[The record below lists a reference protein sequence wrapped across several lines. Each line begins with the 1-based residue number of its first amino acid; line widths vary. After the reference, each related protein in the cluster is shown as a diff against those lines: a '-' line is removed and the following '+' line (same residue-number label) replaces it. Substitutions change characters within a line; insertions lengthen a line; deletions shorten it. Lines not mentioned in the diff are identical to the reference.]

1 MKRRTFINSIG
12 WSAAMTRSNLLFNTP
27 QAMENLSV
35 PNKIKPARLKEGDT
49 IAVIAPSSGLPEH
62 VIQRAI
68 GNLEKL
74 GFVLKLGKNIRA
86 MRGYLAGTDQ
96 QRLDDLHAAFA
107 DKSVKAVW
115 CIRGGYGATR
125 FLPQLNYDIIRKN
138 PKIFIGYSDITALH
152 VAIHQK
158 TGLTTFHGPVGTSDF
173 GDYTKPHVLNIL
185 MHPTPNYKISLCP
198 HNTTDAEKLFKPAV
212 VEAGINKSEII
223 VDGKCRGQLIGGNLS
238 LLSSAA
244 GTQYALK
251 NVKGKILFMEDVDE
265 RPYRIDR
272 MLTQL
277 MHSVDLRSCAGIALG
292 IFDGCN
298 PTAEDKNTLSL
309 SECLHDRLGHLGIP
323 VIYGLSFGHIKHQC
337 TLPYGIEAEL
347 NTTDKTLTL
356 LESAVV

>member
-1 MKRRTFINSIG
+1 
-12 WSAAMTRSNLLFNTP
+12 MTRSNLLFNTP
-27 QAMENLSV
+27 LAMENLTVS
-35 PNKIKPARLKEGDT
+35 NKIKPARLKEGDI

-68 GNLEKL
+68 ANLEKL
-74 GFVLKLGKNIRA
+74 GFVLKLGNNIRHIN
-86 MRGYLAGTDQ
+86 GYLAGTDQ

-115 CIRGGYGATR
+115 CIRGGYGAAR
-125 FLPQLNYDIIRKN
+125 FLPLLNYDIIRKN

-173 GDYTKPHVLNIL
+173 GDYTKPHVLNLL
-185 MHPTPNYKISLCP
+185 MHPTPTYKISLCP
-198 HNTTDAEKLFKPAV
+198 LNTTDEEKLFKPAV
-212 VEAGINKSEII
+212 IKAGINIPEII
-223 VDGKCRGQLIGGNLS
+223 VGGKCRGQLIGGNLT

-244 GTQYALK
+244 GTPYALK
-251 NVKGKILFMEDVDE
+251 NVKGKILFIEDVDE

-272 MLTQL
+272 MLTQV
-277 MHSVDLRSCAGIALG
+277 MHSVDLKSCAGIAIG

-309 SECLHDRLGHLGIP
+309 SECLHDRLDHLGIP
-323 VIYGLSFGHIKHQC
+323 VMYGLSFGHIKNQC

-347 NTTDKTLTL
+347 NTADKSITL
-356 LESAVV
+356 LEPAVL